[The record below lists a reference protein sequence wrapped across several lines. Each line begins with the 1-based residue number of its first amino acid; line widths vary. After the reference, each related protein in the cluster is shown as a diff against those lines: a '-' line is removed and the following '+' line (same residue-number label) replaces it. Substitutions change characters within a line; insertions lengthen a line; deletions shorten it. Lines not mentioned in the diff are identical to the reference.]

1 MNGSVDGSVSTTRAT
16 LCGLFSARRLRLAGT
31 ALSAQ
36 LVVQALGLVTGILL
50 VRAMDPAQFAWLTLA
65 GSLLVTAT
73 VLADLGL
80 ASAVLAEGGR
90 QAGQPQTAWAAVRAD
105 ACRVQSRLSL
115 GALLLALPAGL
126 VMFAQQHTGHALGW
140 ALALMALGTAL
151 LQARNGL
158 TLSVV
163 RLAGDVAWQQRAD
176 LALAAARLAAVALVL
191 TFAWWLD
198 INALM
203 ALSLQAL
210 TALCMALALKRWWAA
225 RQLAPAAAAA
235 ASSRHTPALYR
246 QLLRQG
252 PNALWFAVSSQFAL
266 WLVAVLGTGADV
278 AALGALARL
287 AGVFTVIGVLMATL
301 AQPYFARQHDSA
313 ALATAFVAINLIF
326 GALLL
331 ALLGLAAAWPQA
343 VLWLLGPA
351 YAGLAN
357 ELLWMVAAS
366 TVAAW
371 SGALYSLGCARGWV
385 LPLGW
390 AVAATLLGTV
400 LAMAALDLATPRGAL
415 AMNTLTASLSLLAVW
430 VFMAHQLRKLADPAL
445 TAATGVAVT
454 ARSGHTT

>member
-36 LVVQALGLVTGILL
+36 LEVQALGLVTGILL
-50 VRAMDPAQFAWLTLA
+50 VRVMDPAQFAWLTLA

-73 VLADLGL
+73 VLADMGL

-105 ACRVQSRLSL
+105 AGRVQSRLAMA
-115 GALLLALPAGL
+115 ALLLALPAGL
-126 VMFAQQHTGHALGW
+126 FMFAQQHTGHAVAW
-140 ALALMALGTAL
+140 ALALMALGPAV

-176 LALAAARLAAVALVL
+176 LALAAARLAAVVLAL
-191 TFAWWLD
+191 AWWLD
-198 INALM
+198 INAVM

-210 TALCMALALKRWWAA
+210 TALCMALVLKRWWVA
-225 RQLAPAAAAA
+225 RQLAPTAAAVATG
-235 ASSRHTPALYR
+235 RHTPALHR
-246 QLLRQG
+246 QLLHQG

-301 AQPYFARQHDSA
+301 AQPYFARQHDTA
-313 ALATAFVAINLIF
+313 ALGTAFVAINLIF
-326 GALLL
+326 SALL
-331 ALLGLAAAWPQA
+331 AAMLGMAAAWPQA

-366 TVAAW
+366 TLAAW
-371 SGALYSLGCARGWV
+371 SGAVYSLGCARGWV

-390 AVAATLLGTV
+390 AVAATLAGTV
-400 LAMAALDLATPRGAL
+400 LAVATLDLATPRGAL
-415 AMNTLTASLSLLAVW
+415 AMNTLIASLSLLAVL
-430 VFMAHQLRKLADPAL
+430 VFMAHHLRRLPGPDVK
-445 TAATGVAVT
+445 AATRSAVLG
-454 ARSGHTT
+454 SGSHTT

>member
-1 MNGSVDGSVSTTRAT
+1 MNGGVNGIGASLR
-16 LCGLFSARRLRLAGT
+16 GLFSARRLRLAGT
-31 ALSAQ
+31 TLTAQ

>member
-1 MNGSVDGSVSTTRAT
+1 MNGGVNGIGASLR
-16 LCGLFSARRLRLAGT
+16 GLFSARRLRLAGT

-105 ACRVQSRLSL
+105 ACRVQSRLAL